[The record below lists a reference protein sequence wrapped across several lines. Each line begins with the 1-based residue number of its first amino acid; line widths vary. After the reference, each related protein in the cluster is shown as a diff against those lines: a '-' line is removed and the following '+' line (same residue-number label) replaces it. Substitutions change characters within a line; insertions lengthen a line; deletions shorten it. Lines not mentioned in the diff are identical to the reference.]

1 MRPGNPY
8 FSKGP
13 HICSLQLAKVSTPS
27 ADIRGYKKGG
37 IIHPYRS
44 HQNQREMPT
53 QPSKDPEGYA
63 HVRRLR
69 ALEEQRVEPI
79 EPVKPVEPVEQKK
92 KNFWQK
98 AADAVSSM
106 AQARQKAS
114 RVVRES
120 KRGQKPNDSIV

>member
-1 MRPGNPY
+1 
-8 FSKGP
+8 
-13 HICSLQLAKVSTPS
+13 
-27 ADIRGYKKGG
+27 
-37 IIHPYRS
+37 
-44 HQNQREMPT
+44 MPT

-79 EPVKPVEPVEQKK
+79 EPVVEPVGQKK

>member
-1 MRPGNPY
+1 
-8 FSKGP
+8 
-13 HICSLQLAKVSTPS
+13 
-27 ADIRGYKKGG
+27 
-37 IIHPYRS
+37 
-44 HQNQREMPT
+44 MPT

-106 AQARQKAS
+106 TQARQKAS

-120 KRGQKPNDSIV
+120 KRGQRPNDSIV